1 MEDGIT
7 SRADAL
13 WYFYRAGA
21 TPPELRL
28 RRKGRS
34 PSKLRVNELRPLQDL
49 ARLQMV
55 PNDR

>member
-1 MEDGIT
+1 MGNGKT

-13 WYFYRAGA
+13 WYFYRVGA

-34 PSKLRVNELRPLQDL
+34 ELRPLQDL